1 MKFIRTTIFSLLL
14 AANFAMASGDVQKVT
29 FNIENMTCAT
39 CPITVRIAMQRVDGV
54 REVSVDLES
63 NTATVIYDAT
73 ETTAAEIGTAST
85 DVGFP
90 ASVSDGESA

>member
-1 MKFIRTTIFSLLL
+1 MKFIHTTIISLLL
-14 AANFAMASGDVQKVT
+14 DANFAMASEDVQTVT

-54 REVSVDLES
+54 QEASVDLES

-73 ETTAAEIGTAST
+73 ESTAAEIGTAST